1 MRAII
6 LAGLLAALPALAG
19 EEKSGV
25 DQANDSLHKGQQ
37 KTKSTA
43 KSAED
48 QTNASLRKARK
59 SVKSGAKQAEDNTNA
74 ALHEFR
80 KKIGTEK

>member
-6 LAGLLAALPALAG
+6 LAGVLAALPAMARDD
-19 EEKSGV
+19 KPAI
-25 DQANDSLHKGQQ
+25 DQANDSLHKGQE

-48 QTNASLRKARK
+48 QTNTSLAKARK
-59 SVKSGAKQAEDNTNA
+59 SLKSGAKKAEDNTNA
-74 ALHEFR
+74 ALHQFR